1 MNYSIEKITTL
12 IGARR
17 IGTADAQIGWLLTD
31 SRSLC
36 FPEETLFFAL
46 SSARND
52 GHKYIPDL
60 YRRGVRNFVVSKS
73 PKLGDDRGL
82 NKGMTD
88 ASSDPQPPNLG
99 GLYKDANFLIVPSPL
114 AALQRLAE
122 RHRDEFDIPIIGI
135 TGSNGKTMVKE
146 WLYQLLLPSQK
157 IVRSPRSYNSQI
169 GVPLSV
175 WLLNEQTEVGIFE
188 AGISQPGEMS
198 ALRDIIQPTIG
209 VLTCLGAAHQENFR
223 SMEEKCM
230 EKLELMHDTEAMVYC
245 SDTDI
250 VSRCIRRMQYKGEKI
265 AWSRFDSNAPFFV
278 KMVECGRRSV
288 EGDYLIRKNL
298 PQDYAPSSFLLPP
311 SSKITYIYHGE
322 ENTYTIPFIDEASIE
337 NSITCAAVALHL
349 GLTPAQLADRMPR
362 LEPVAMRLEV
372 KQGQHG
378 CILINDS
385 YNSDIN
391 SLDIALDFMGR
402 RGNEGTGARGRED
415 TSSADSNL
423 VPPYPRTPVLPKTIV
438 LSDMFQ
444 TGTPPEQLYTQVSDL
459 CVKRGIDK
467 FIGIGPELSAQ
478 ADRIHIAN
486 KQFFADVNHFLA
498 SNAFNDLHDELILLK
513 GSRPFGFD
521 KITEQLEQKV
531 HETILEVNLNAV
543 VENLN
548 YYRSFLKPETKMVCM
563 IKADAY
569 GAGAVEIAKTLQD
582 HRVDYL
588 AVAVADEGVT
598 LRKAGITANI
608 MIMNPEMT
616 AFKTMFDYD
625 LEPEVYS
632 FRLLDALIK
641 AARKEGITGWPVH
654 IKLDTGM
661 HRLGFDPVDDMFK
674 LIDRLKHQNAI
685 IPRSVFSH
693 FVGSDSD
700 DFDAFSARQFEL
712 FEQGSQKLQSA
723 FSHKILRHMD
733 NSAGIEHFP
742 ERQLDMCRLGLGL
755 YGVDPY
761 VISHSSFLIPH
772 SSLKCVS
779 TLKTTILQLRHVPAG
794 DTVGYSR
801 KGKIERDS
809 VIAAIPIGY
818 ADGLNRHLGNRHG
831 YCLVH
836 GQKAEYVGNICMDVA
851 MIDVT
856 DIPCQEGDQ
865 VEIFGEH
872 LPVTVLSDI
881 IDTIPYEVLT
891 AVSNRVKRVYFQD

>member
-1 MNYSIEKITTL
+1 MKSYSIEKITTL

-17 IGTADAQIGWLLTD
+17 IGSADAQIGWLLTD

-46 SSARND
+46 TSARNN
-52 GHKYIPDL
+52 GHRYITDL
-60 YRRGVRNFVVSKS
+60 YRRGVRNFVV
-73 PKLGDDRGL
+73 DA
-82 NKGMTD
+82 KGILENIPSGVETM
-88 ASSDPQPPNLG
+88 P
-99 GLYKDANFLIVPSPL
+99 DANFLVVPSPL

-188 AGISQPGEMS
+188 AGISQPGEMY

-209 VLTCLGAAHQENFR
+209 VLTSLGSAHQENFR

-245 SDTDI
+245 SDNDI

-265 AWSRFDSNAPFFV
+265 AWSQCDENVAFFV
-278 KMVECGRRSV
+278 KNTASV
-288 EGDYLIRKNL
+288 
-298 PQDYAPSSFLLPP
+298 PP
-311 SSKITYIYHGE
+311 STRITYVWQDE
-322 ENTYTIPFIDEASIE
+322 ENCYSIPFIDEASIE

-349 GLTPAQLADRMPR
+349 GLTPAQLAERMPR

-372 KQGQHG
+372 KQGQRG

-391 SLDIALDFMGR
+391 SLDIALDFMQR
-402 RGNEGTGARGRED
+402 RED
-415 TSSADSNL
+415 SSVRKGLD
-423 VPPYPRTPVLPKTIV
+423 KTLV
-438 LSDMFQ
+438 LSDIFQ
-444 TGTPPEQLYTQVSDL
+444 TGTSPEALYAQVSDL
-459 CVKRGIDK
+459 CLKRGISK
-467 FIGIGPELSAQ
+467 FIGIGPELTAQ
-478 ADRIHIAN
+478 ADRIKVAD
-486 KQFFADVNHFLA
+486 KLFYADVDHFLA
-498 SNAFNDLHDELILLK
+498 SKAIANLRNELILLK
-513 GSRPFGFD
+513 GARPFGFD
-521 KITEQLEQKV
+521 RITEQLEQKV

-632 FRLLDALIK
+632 FRLMDALIK

-661 HRLGFDPVDDMFK
+661 HRLGFDPIHDIDEV
-674 LIDRLKHQNAI
+674 IDRLKHQNAI

-700 DFDAFSARQFEL
+700 DFDAFSAHQFEL

-723 FSHKILRHMD
+723 YSHKILRHMD

-742 ERQLDMCRLGLGL
+742 ERQMDMCRLGLGL
-755 YGVDPY
+755 YGVDPRDNR
-761 VISHSSFLIPH
+761 ILHT
-772 SSLKCVS
+772 VS

-831 YCLVH
+831 YCLVR

-856 DIPCQEGDQ
+856 DVPCQEGDP

-872 LPVTVLSDI
+872 LPVTVLSDE

>member
-17 IGTADAQIGWLLTD
+17 IGETDAQIGWLLTD

-46 SSARND
+46 KSTRND
-52 GHKYIPDL
+52 GHRYIEDL
-60 YRRGVRNFVVSKS
+60 YRRGVRNFVVEA
-73 PKLGDDRGL
+73 
-82 NKGMTD
+82 KGI
-88 ASSDPQPPNLG
+88 AEYCPNG
-99 GLYKDANFLIVPSPL
+99 SVTTMADANFLIVPSPL

-122 RHRDEFDIPIIGI
+122 RHRDEFNIPIVGI

-175 WLLNEQTEVGIFE
+175 WLLNEQTEIGIFE
-188 AGISQPGEMS
+188 AGISQPGEMM

-209 VLTCLGAAHQENFR
+209 VLTSLGSAHQENFR
-223 SMEEKCM
+223 SMEEKCL

-245 SDTDI
+245 SDNDI

-265 AWSRFDSNAPFFV
+265 AWSQCDEQVALFV
-278 KMVECGRRSV
+278 KRIENKGQSAR
-288 EGDYLIRKNL
+288 
-298 PQDYAPSSFLLPP
+298 
-311 SSKITYIYHGE
+311 ITYIWQGE
-322 ENTYTIPFIDEASIE
+322 ENTYSIPFIDEASIE
-337 NSITCAAVALHL
+337 DTITCAAVALRL
-349 GLTPAQLADRMPR
+349 GLTPGQLADRMPK

-372 KQGQHG
+372 KEGQRG
-378 CILINDS
+378 CLLINDS

-391 SLDIALDFMGR
+391 SLDIALDFMQR
-402 RGNEGTGARGRED
+402 RE
-415 TSSADSNL
+415 SAGSL
-423 VPPYPRTPVLPKTIV
+423 TKTLI
-438 LSDMFQ
+438 LSDIFQ
-444 TGTPPEQLYTQVSDL
+444 TGTPPDKLYAQVSDL
-459 CVKRGIDK
+459 AVKRGINK

-478 ADRIHIAN
+478 ADRIQIAD
-486 KQFFADVNHFLA
+486 KQFFADVNHFL
-498 SNAFNDLHDELILLK
+498 SSDAFAALHHELILLK
-513 GSRPFGFD
+513 GARPFGFD
-521 KITEQLEQKV
+521 QITEQLEQKV

-563 IKADAY
+563 IKADGY
-569 GAGAVEIAKTLQD
+569 GAGAVEIARTLQD

-661 HRLGFDPVDDMFK
+661 HRLGFDPVDDMDE
-674 LIDRLKHQNAI
+674 LIDRLKHQNAV

-700 DFDAFSARQFEL
+700 DFDAFSAQQFAL
-712 FEQGSQKLQSA
+712 FEEGSSKLQSA
-723 FSHKILRHMD
+723 FSHKILRHID

-755 YGVDPY
+755 YGIDSRDNR
-761 VISHSSFLIPH
+761 ILNT
-772 SSLKCVS
+772 VS
-779 TLKTTILQLRHVPAG
+779 TLKTTILQMHHVPAG
-794 DTVGYSR
+794 ETVGYSR
-801 KGKIERDS
+801 KGKLDRDS

-831 YCLVH
+831 YCLVN

-872 LPVTVLSDI
+872 LPVTVLSDA

-891 AVSNRVKRVYFQD
+891 GVSNRVKRVYFQD

>member
-1 MNYSIEKITTL
+1 MPALVEGQKEITMNYSIEKVTTL

-17 IGTADAQIGWLLTD
+17 IGEADAQIGWLLTD

-46 SSARND
+46 RSSRND
-52 GHKYIPDL
+52 GHRYIADL
-60 YRRGVRNFVVSKS
+60 YRRGVRNFVVE
-73 PKLGDDRGL
+73 
-82 NKGMTD
+82 NKAIELPT
-88 ASSDPQPPNLG
+88 SSMP
-99 GLYKDANFLIVPSPL
+99 DANFLIVPSPL

-122 RHRDEFDIPIIGI
+122 RHRDEFNVPIVGI

-188 AGISQPGEMS
+188 AGISQPGEMY

-209 VLTCLGAAHQENFR
+209 VLTTLGPAHQENFR

-230 EKLELMHDTEAMVYC
+230 EKLELMHDTAAMVYP
-245 SDTDI
+245 SDNDI
-250 VSRCIRRMQYKGEKI
+250 VSRCIRRMNYKGEKI
-265 AWSRFDSNAPFFV
+265 SWSMCDEKAAFFV
-278 KMVECGRRSV
+278 KEVKPLTS
-288 EGDYLIRKNL
+288 
-298 PQDYAPSSFLLPP
+298 QPSHLTSQ
-311 SSKITYIYHGE
+311 ITYIWQGE
-322 ENTYTIPFIDEASIE
+322 ENCYSIPFIDEASIE
-337 NSITCAAVALHL
+337 NSITCAAVALHM
-349 GLTPAQLADRMPR
+349 GLTPSQLADRMPR

-372 KQGQHG
+372 KQGQRG
-378 CILINDS
+378 CVLINDS
-385 YNSDIN
+385 YNSDVN
-391 SLDIALDFMGR
+391 SLDIALDFMNR
-402 RGNEGTGARGRED
+402 REA
-415 TSSADSNL
+415 AK
-423 VPPYPRTPVLPKTIV
+423 KTLI
-438 LSDMFQ
+438 LSDIFQ
-444 TGTPPEQLYTQVSDL
+444 SGSTPEALYAQVSEL
-459 CVKRGIDK
+459 AVKRGIDK
-467 FIGIGPELSAQ
+467 FIGIGPELTAQ
-478 ADRIHIAN
+478 ADKIQIAD
-486 KQFFADVNHFLA
+486 KAFFTDVPHFL
-498 SNAFNDLHDELILLK
+498 SSDAFAGLCNELILLK
-513 GSRPFGFD
+513 GARPFGFD
-521 KITEQLEQKV
+521 QITEQLEQKV

-548 YYRSFLKPETKMVCM
+548 YFRSFLKPETKMVCM
-563 IKADAY
+563 IKADGY

-654 IKLDTGM
+654 IKFDTGM
-661 HRLGFDPVDDMFK
+661 HRLGFDPVDDIYK
-674 LIDRLKHQNAI
+674 LVDRLKHQNAI

-700 DFDAFSARQFEL
+700 GFDEFSARQFAL
-712 FEQGSQKLQSA
+712 FQEGSDKLQAA
-723 FSHKILRHMD
+723 FRHHILRHMD

-742 ERQLDMCRLGLGL
+742 ERQMDMCRLGIGL
-755 YGVDPY
+755 YGVDPRDNH
-761 VISHSSFLIPH
+761 ILHT
-772 SSLKCVS
+772 VS

-794 DTVGYSR
+794 ETVGYSR

-818 ADGLNRHLGNRHG
+818 ADGLNRHLGNRRC
-831 YCLVH
+831 YCLVK

-856 DIPCQEGDQ
+856 DIPCVEGDQ
-865 VEIFGEH
+865 VEIFGEN
-872 LPVTVLSDI
+872 LPVTVLSDVL
-881 IDTIPYEVLT
+881 DTIPYEVLT
-891 AVSNRVKRVYFQD
+891 SVSNRVKRVYFQD

>member
-1 MNYSIEKITTL
+1 MNNYTIEKITTL

-17 IGTADAQIGWLLTD
+17 IGTADARIGWLLAD

-46 SSARND
+46 KSQRND
-52 GHKYIPDL
+52 GHRYIGDL
-60 YRRGVRNFVVSKS
+60 YRRGVRNFVVDHL
-73 PKLGDDRGL
+73 PDHPE
-82 NKGMTD
+82 
-88 ASSDPQPPNLG
+88 A
-99 GLYKDANFLIVPSPL
+99 DANYLKVPSPL

-122 RHRDEFDIPIIGI
+122 RHRDEFNVPVVGI

-175 WLLNEQTEVGIFE
+175 WLLNEQTEIGIFE
-188 AGISQPGEMS
+188 AGISQPGEMM

-209 VLTCLGAAHQENFR
+209 VLTSLGTAHQENFR
-223 SMEEKCM
+223 SMEEKCL

-245 SDTDI
+245 SDNDT

-265 AWSRFDSNAPFFV
+265 SWSQCDEQAALFV
-278 KMVECGRRSV
+278 VGVRSQESEV
-288 EGDYLIRKNL
+288 RSQVTE
-298 PQDYAPSSFLLPP
+298 
-311 SSKITYIYHGE
+311 ITYVWQGVESRYE
-322 ENTYTIPFIDEASIE
+322 IPFIDEASIE
-337 NSITCAAVALHL
+337 NSITCAAVALYL
-349 GLTPAQLADRMPR
+349 GVTPEQLAERMPK

-372 KQGQHG
+372 KEGQRG

-391 SLDIALDFMGR
+391 SLDIALDFMNR
-402 RGNEGTGARGRED
+402 REAGK
-415 TSSADSNL
+415 SL
-423 VPPYPRTPVLPKTIV
+423 KKTLI

-444 TGTPPEQLYTQVSDL
+444 TGTSAENLYAQVSDL
-459 CVKRGIDK
+459 AVKRGIEK
-467 FIGIGPELSAQ
+467 FIGIGPELTAQ
-478 ADRIHIAN
+478 ADKIRIAD
-486 KQFFADVNHFLA
+486 KRFFSDVQHFL
-498 SNAFNDLHDELILLK
+498 SSEAFGMLRDELILLK
-513 GSRPFGFD
+513 GARPFGFD
-521 KITEQLEQKV
+521 QITEQLEQKV

-563 IKADAY
+563 IKADGY

-632 FRLLDALIK
+632 FRLMDALIR

-661 HRLGFDPVDDMFK
+661 HRLGFDPVNDIDEV
-674 LIDRLKHQNAI
+674 IDRLKHQQAI

-700 DFDAFSARQFEL
+700 GFDDFSARQFAL
-712 FEQGSQKLQSA
+712 FDEGSRKLQAA
-723 FSHKILRHMD
+723 FTHKIIRHID

-742 ERQLDMCRLGLGL
+742 ERQMDMCRLGLGL
-755 YGVDPY
+755 YGVDPRDNR
-761 VISHSSFLIPH
+761 ILHT
-772 SSLKCVS
+772 VS
-779 TLKTTILQLRHVPAG
+779 TLKTTILQLRHVSAG
-794 DTVGYSR
+794 ETVGYSR
-801 KGKIERDS
+801 KGRIERDS

-831 YCLVH
+831 YCLVN

-856 DIPCQEGDQ
+856 GIDCHEGDK

-872 LPVTVLSDI
+872 LPVTVLSDAL
-881 IDTIPYEVLT
+881 DTIPYEMLT
-891 AVSNRVKRVYFQD
+891 GISNRVKRVYFQD